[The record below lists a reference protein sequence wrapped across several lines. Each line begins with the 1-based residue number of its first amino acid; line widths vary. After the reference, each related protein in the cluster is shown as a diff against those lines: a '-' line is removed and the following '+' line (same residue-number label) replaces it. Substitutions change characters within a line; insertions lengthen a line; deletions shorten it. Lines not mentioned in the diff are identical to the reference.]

1 MLDHGLLERRLAS
14 GDDTRVRKVRA
25 AGLGPVI
32 GAASTTATL
41 TVTATLTSSEDLH
54 PFHFDCMPV

>member
-25 AGLGPVI
+25 ASLGPVN
-32 GAASTTATL
+32 GAARTTATL
-41 TVTATLTSSEDLH
+41 TVTAKNTSSEGLH
-54 PFHFDCMPV
+54 PFHID